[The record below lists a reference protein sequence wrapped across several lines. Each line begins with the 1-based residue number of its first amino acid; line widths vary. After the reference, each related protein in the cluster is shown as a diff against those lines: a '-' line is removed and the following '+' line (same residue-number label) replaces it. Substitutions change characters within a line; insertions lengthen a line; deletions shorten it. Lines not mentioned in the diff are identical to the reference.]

1 MKIRDLDLDQ
11 YVIVYDMG
19 KSENNNG
26 MTVVGRVEEIVFNDD
41 GENAATINSLGNLY
55 DITDDN
61 YFDLWT
67 KSIED
72 KTEHIGSKKTSGR
85 VFEGWAKDLYES
97 RKNIEDNFD
106 KLHQKIYE
114 NKSNDVQQKK
124 RFEHLKGNL
133 SRMDRLSSKEKLHW
147 NAKGNIETEDGIEIS
162 IVETLLKGEDL
173 QTYVTNEILRQRDNK
188 KNSGVI
194 TSQSIETIGPNEG
207 VVSHEDT
214 VNHPSHYNYGD
225 IEVIDYCD
233 QVCKTYPPELAPYV
247 FNAIKYLSRA
257 NMKNGREDIAKAKY
271 FVERLFDKWE

>member
-11 YVIVYDMG
+11 YVIVYDIG
-19 KSENNNG
+19 KSEHNEG

-41 GENAATINSLGNLY
+41 NDNIATINSLGNLY

-72 KTEHIGSKKTSGR
+72 KTEHIG
-85 VFEGWAKDLYES
+85 
-97 RKNIEDNFD
+97 FD
-106 KLHQKIYE
+106 KE
-114 NKSNDVQQKK
+114 NTEKARKLLSNDVQQKK

-133 SRMDRLSSKEKLHW
+133 SRMDRLPSKEKLHW

-162 IVETLLKGEDL
+162 IVETLLKDEDL
-173 QTYVTNEILRQRDNK
+173 QTYVTNEISRQRDNK

-194 TSQSIETIGPNEG
+194 TSQSIETIGPNEE

-225 IEVIDYCD
+225 IEVINFIE
-233 QVCKTYPPELAPYV
+233 QVTQHYNANVAYHIG
-247 FNAIKYLSRA
+247 NAIKYLARSPH
-257 NMKNGREDIAKAKY
+257 KNGKEDIAKAKWY
-271 FVERLFDKWE
+271 IERAFEYWDK

>member
-1 MKIRDLDLDQ
+1 MKIRELDLDQ

-19 KSENNNG
+19 KSEKNNG

-72 KTEHIGSKKTSGR
+72 KTEHIG
-85 VFEGWAKDLYES
+85 
-97 RKNIEDNFD
+97 FD
-106 KLHQKIYE
+106 KE
-114 NKSNDVQQKK
+114 NTEKAIKLLSNDVQQRK
-124 RFEHLKGNL
+124 RKG
-133 SRMDRLSSKEKLHW
+133 
-147 NAKGNIETEDGIEIS
+147 
-162 IVETLLKGEDL
+162 V
-173 QTYVTNEILRQRDNK
+173 VTKAIQA
-188 KNSGVI
+188 
-194 TSQSIETIGPNEG
+194 TIQPGEG
-207 VVSHEDT
+207 VLSHNT
-214 VNHPSHYNYGD
+214 VNHPSHYNYGE

-271 FVERLFDKWE
+271 FVERLFDKWDVK